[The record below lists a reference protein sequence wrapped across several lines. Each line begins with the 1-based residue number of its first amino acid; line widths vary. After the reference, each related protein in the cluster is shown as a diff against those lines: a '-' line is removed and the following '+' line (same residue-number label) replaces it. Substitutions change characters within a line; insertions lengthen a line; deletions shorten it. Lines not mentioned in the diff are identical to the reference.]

1 MKKEKERTENKQTF
15 RLIKIKKQK
24 VSILAE

>member
-1 MKKEKERTENKQTF
+1 MKKEKERTKNKQTF
-15 RLIKIKKQK
+15 RLIKIKNQK